1 MTGSNQARGRW
12 GEQQAAGW
20 YERRGGV
27 VLDRNWRCD
36 RGELDLVV
44 WLDGTVVFAEVKARS
59 SERFGPASAAV
70 GERKQRTLRVLAT
83 RWLDEHPDRRGA
95 LRFDVVAITGTRL
108 EVIEHAF

>member
-1 MTGSNQARGRW
+1 MSGSNQARGRW
-12 GEQQAAGW
+12 GEEQAAGW
-20 YERRGGV
+20 YRRRGGV
-27 VLDRNWRCD
+27 VLARNWRCE

-44 WLDGTVVFAEVKARS
+44 RLGHTVVFVEVKARS

-70 GERKQRTLRVLAT
+70 GERKQQTLRLLAT
-83 RWLDEHPDRRGA
+83 RWLDEHPDQRGE